1 MRLLHTSDW
10 HLGQHFFGKHRQH
23 EHAAFLAWL
32 LEQVAAQAV
41 DAVIVAGDVFDTAS
55 PPSHAREAYH
65 QFVVDMHDAG
75 VQLVVLGGNHDSPAV
90 LGESRQLL
98 ERLHTRVVPSLDR
111 PAAEHVFVL
120 DGRDGQPGALLCAV
134 PFIRAREVRQS
145 LPGQEVEAARQDLV
159 AGIAGHYAA
168 IHDAALARRQA
179 LGRQL
184 PIVATGHL
192 TCVGASRSESVREI
206 YVGSLSAFPA
216 DAFPP
221 ADYIALGHIHR
232 PQQVSASGH
241 IRYSGSPIALGFDEL
256 GTAKQVL
263 LVDLDE
269 AGLQAV
275 TPLPVPVFQ
284 PMARLGG
291 SLKQLP
297 AQLDAL
303 AATLADGQ
311 VAWLEVEVVDDDI
324 LPDLPARVA
333 AMVGDKPLEVLR
345 LRRRLASQPALAPM
359 LQSLDELGPA
369 EVFERRLEQAP
380 GLEEEQRQALRG
392 CFAQVLARVEEG
404 QA

>member
-10 HLGQHFFGKHRQH
+10 HLGQHFFGKSRQA
-23 EHAAFLAWL
+23 EHAALLAWL
-32 LEQVAAQAV
+32 LEQVVVQAV
-41 DAVIVAGDVFDTAS
+41 DAVVVAGDVFDTAS

-65 QFVVDMHDAG
+65 QFVLDMHDAG

-111 PAAEHVFVL
+111 PAAEHVFAL
-120 DGRDGQPGALLCAV
+120 NGRDGQPGALLCAV

-145 LPGQEVEAARQDLV
+145 LPGQEAEAARQDLV

-168 IHDAALARRQA
+168 IHAAALARRQA
-179 LGRQL
+179 LGRPL

-256 GTAKQVL
+256 GVAKQVL
-263 LVDLDE
+263 LVDLDA

-275 TPLPVPVFQ
+275 TPLEVPVFQ
-284 PMARLGG
+284 PLARISATLARL
-291 SLKQLP
+291 P
-297 AQLDAL
+297 AELDAV
-303 AATLADGQ
+303 AATLAAGQ
-311 VAWLEVEVVDDDI
+311 VAWLEVEVVGDEL

-333 AMVGDKPLEVLR
+333 ALVEDRPLEVLR
-345 LRRRLASQPALAPM
+345 LRRRRASQPALAPV
-359 LQSLDELGPA
+359 LQDLDELAPA
-369 EVFERRLEQAP
+369 EVFERRLAAEPA
-380 GLEEEQRQALRG
+380 LEDGQRQALRER
-392 CFAQVLARVEEG
+392 FATVVARLEEG
-404 QA
+404 AA

>member
-23 EHAAFLAWL
+23 EHAAFLDWL
-32 LEQVAAQAV
+32 LQQVAQQQV
-41 DAVIVAGDVFDTAS
+41 DAVLVAGDVFDSAS

-98 ERLHTRVVPSLDR
+98 ERLHTHVVPSLDR
-111 PAAEHVFVL
+111 AAAGHVL
-120 DGRDGQPGALLCAV
+120 ELRQRDGHIGALLCAV

-145 LPGQEVEAARQDLV
+145 LPGQDAEASRQDLI
-159 AGIAGHYAA
+159 AGIAAHYNA
-168 IHDAALARRQA
+168 IHQAALARRQE
-179 LGRQL
+179 LGRPL

-256 GTAKQVL
+256 GTTKQVL

-269 AGLQAV
+269 GGLRAV
-275 TPLPVPVFQ
+275 TALPVPVFQ
-284 PMARLGG
+284 PMARLSG

-297 AQLDAL
+297 SRLDEVAAAL
-303 AATLADGQ
+303 TEGQ
-311 VAWLEVEVVDDDI
+311 VAWLEVEVVGDDI

-333 AMVGDKPLEVLR
+333 ALVEGRPLDVLR
-345 LRRRLASQPALAPM
+345 LRRRLASQPTLAPM

-369 EVFERRLEQAP
+369 EVFERRLALAP
-380 GLEEEQRQALRG
+380 ALEEKQRQVLRT
-392 CFAQVLARVEEG
+392 CFARILAQVEEG
-404 QA
+404 GV

>member
-32 LEQVAAQAV
+32 LQQVRQQQV
-41 DAVIVAGDVFDTAS
+41 DAVLVAGDVFDTAS

-98 ERLHTRVVPSLDR
+98 QRLHTQVVPSLDR
-111 PAAEHVFVL
+111 GPDGHVL
-120 DGRDGQPGALLCAV
+120 ELRQRDGSLGALLCAV

-145 LPGQEVEAARQDLV
+145 LPGQDAEAARQDLV
-159 AGIAGHYAA
+159 ASIAAHYQA

-179 LGRQL
+179 LGLAL
-184 PIVATGHL
+184 PIVASGHL

-256 GTAKQVL
+256 GSEKQVL
-263 LVDLDE
+263 LVDLDA
-269 AGLQAV
+269 AGLRSV
-275 TPLPVPVFQ
+275 TALPVPVFQ
-284 PMARLGG
+284 PMARLSG

-297 AQLDAL
+297 ERLDGVAASLDA
-303 AATLADGQ
+303 GQ
-311 VAWLEVEVVDDDI
+311 VAWLEVEVVGDDL
-324 LPDLPARVA
+324 LPDLPARIA
-333 AMVGDKPLEVLR
+333 AMVGDRPLDVLR
-345 LRRRLASQPALAPM
+345 LRRRLASQPTLAPM
-359 LQSLDELGPA
+359 LQGLDELGPA
-369 EVFERRLEQAP
+369 EVFERRLEQAG
-380 GLEEEQRQALRG
+380 GLEEAQRQVLRT
-392 CFAQVLARVEEG
+392 CFARVLARVEEG
-404 QA
+404 RE